1 MPGLKGLLQSAQ
13 GKDYRML
20 RGKAMECISL
30 IGVAVGKERFG
41 PDAKEV
47 MEILIKTQTSTLDPD
62 DPQVSFLLQAC
73 WLRLGVGLGLGLR
86 LGLGLG

>member
-73 WLRLGVGLGLGLR
+73 WLRLGLGLGLGLR
-86 LGLGLG
+86 LGLG

>member
-73 WLRLGVGLGLGLR
+73 CLRLGVGLGLGL
-86 LGLGLG
+86 G

>member
-1 MPGLKGLLQSAQ
+1 MECPSPSPHPKQAMECPSPSPRPKQ
-13 GKDYRML
+13 
-20 RGKAMECISL
+20 AMECISL

-73 WLRLGVGLGLGLR
+73 WLRLGVGLGLGL
-86 LGLGLG
+86 G

>member
-73 WLRLGVGLGLGLR
+73 WLGLGLGL
-86 LGLGLG
+86 GLG

>member
-30 IGVAVGKERFG
+30 IGVAVGKEKFAA
-41 PDAKEV
+41 DAKEV
-47 MEILIKTQTSTLDPD
+47 M
-62 DPQVSFLLQAC
+62 
-73 WLRLGVGLGLGLR
+73 GLP
-86 LGLGLG
+86 

>member
-1 MPGLKGLLQSAQ
+1 
-13 GKDYRML
+13 
-20 RGKAMECISL
+20 MECISL

-47 MEILIKTQTSTLDPD
+47 MEILITTQTSALEPD

-73 WLRLGVGLGLGLR
+73 ARVLASRAIASR
-86 LGLGLG
+86 AIASRP